1 MKTLILV
8 LAAVASTLPAHA
20 LAARPDDP
28 QQVMG
33 LDLNACARPVYPA
46 AALAQRAGGKTTVEV
61 RIGDKGIVTDAR
73 VAASSGRPDLD
84 EAALTGIRQCTFHAV
99 LATGLAP
106 TGWIKT
112 QYVWVIDGAAGPL
125 VQDPALFDRT
135 KARADSGDA
144 QAQNLLGTWYEHGT
158 RVKKDPAQAAAWYL
172 LAAQNGNAY
181 AQNNL
186 GVLYSRG
193 VGVPRDPRQA
203 ADWYAKAA
211 EQGHLWGQANLAL
224 AHESGIG
231 AERDSDKA
239 LAWITRSAEGGLPFA
254 QLHLGMLTM
263 QRAANDDERA
273 AAAAWIARAAAQDY
287 APGAYYLGRS
297 FELGLGN
304 VQDPAQAA
312 ALYRKALDKSGGRA
326 ETALGMLLEAGRA
339 GVGDPDEAAKL
350 YLKAMRWRYP
360 PAYYRYGLILEQR
373 GDIGLATAVYRQGA
387 DLGHCEAVVKYA
399 QLRSAENSVPG
410 AGPAG
415 IDWDQRARSCQARS
429 ELPAQL
435 QF

>member
-1 MKTLILV
+1 MGMKTLILV
-8 LAAVASTLPAHA
+8 LAAAASTLPAHA
-20 LAARPDDP
+20 LGARPDDP

-33 LDLNACARPVYPA
+33 LDLSACARPVYPA

-73 VAASSGRPDLD
+73 VATSSGRPDLD

-99 LATGLAP
+99 LATGLVP

-112 QYVWVIDGAAGPL
+112 QYVWVIDGAARPS

-135 KARADSGDA
+135 KARADAGDA
-144 QAQNLLGTWYEHGT
+144 EAQYLLGTWYARGT
-158 RVKKDPAQAAAWYL
+158 RVGKDPA
-172 LAAQNGNAY
+172 
-181 AQNNL
+181 
-186 GVLYSRG
+186 
-193 VGVPRDPRQA
+193 QA

-224 AHESGIG
+224 AYESGIG
-231 AERDSDKA
+231 AERDIDKA

-263 QRAANDDERA
+263 PRATNDEERA
-273 AAAAWIARAAAQDY
+273 AAAAWIARAAAQNY

-312 ALYRKALDKSGGRA
+312 AFYRKALDASGGRA
-326 ETALGMLLEAGRA
+326 ETALGMLLEGDRA
-339 GVGDPDEAAKL
+339 GVGDADEAAKL
-350 YLKAMRWRYP
+350 YLKAMRWPYP
-360 PAYYRYGLILEQR
+360 LAYYRYGLILEQR

-399 QLRSAENSVPG
+399 QLRPAEDSAPG

-415 IDWDQRARSCQARS
+415 IDWDQRARSCQTRS

>member
-8 LAAVASTLPAHA
+8 LTAAASTLPVPV

-33 LDLNACARPVYPA
+33 LDLNACARPVYPP
-46 AALAQRAGGKTTVEV
+46 AALAQRAGGKTSVEV
-61 RIGDKGIVTDAR
+61 RIGDEGIVTDAR
-73 VAASSGRPDLD
+73 VVTSSGRSDLD
-84 EAALTGIRQCTFHAV
+84 EAALTAMRQCTFHAV

-106 TGWIKT
+106 TGWIRT
-112 QYVWVIDGAAGPL
+112 QYVWVIDGAARPP
-125 VQDPALFDRT
+125 VQDQALFDRT
-135 KARADSGDA
+135 KARADAGDA
-144 QAQNLLGTWYEHGT
+144 EAQNLLGTWYEHGT

-193 VGVPRDPRQA
+193 VGVPRDLKQA

-211 EQGHLWGQANLAL
+211 EQGHLWGQANLAV
-224 AHESGIG
+224 AYETGTG
-231 AERDSDKA
+231 GERDADKA

-312 ALYRKALDKSGGRA
+312 ALYRKALDKSSGRA
-326 ETALGMLLEAGRA
+326 ETALGMLLEDGRA
-339 GVGDPDEAAKL
+339 GVGDPDGAAAL
-350 YLKAMRWRYP
+350 YRKAMQWRYP
-360 PAYYRYGLILEQR
+360 QAYYRYGLILEQR
-373 GDIGLATAVYRQGA
+373 GDIALATAVYRQGA

-399 QLRSAENSVPG
+399 QMRPAQDTAAT
-410 AGPAG
+410 AGPSG
-415 IDWDQRARSCQARS
+415 IDWDQRARACQTRP

>member
-8 LAAVASTLPAHA
+8 LAAAASTLPAHV

-33 LDLNACARPVYPA
+33 LDLNACARPVYPP

-61 RIGDKGIVTDAR
+61 RIGDKGAVTDAR
-73 VAASSGRPDLD
+73 VVTSSGRPDLD

-106 TGWIKT
+106 TGWLKT
-112 QYVWVIDGAAGPL
+112 QFVWVVDSAAKPP
-125 VQDPALFDRT
+125 VQDPALVDKTR
-135 KARADSGDA
+135 ARADAGDPE
-144 QAQNLLGTWYEHGT
+144 AQNLLGTWFQQGT
-158 RVKKDPAQAAAWYL
+158 RVKKDPVQAAA
-172 LAAQNGNAY
+172 
-181 AQNNL
+181 
-186 GVLYSRG
+186 
-193 VGVPRDPRQA
+193 
-203 ADWYAKAA
+203 WYAKAA
-211 EQGHLWGQANLAL
+211 EHGHLWGQANLAL
-224 AHESGIG
+224 AYETGTG
-231 AERDSDKA
+231 GERDADKA

-326 ETALGMLLEAGRA
+326 ETALGMLLEDGRA
-339 GVGDPDEAAKL
+339 GVGDPDGAAAL
-350 YLKAMRWRYP
+350 YRKAMQWRYP
-360 PAYYRYGLILEQR
+360 QAYYRYGLILEQR
-373 GDIGLATAVYRQGA
+373 GDIALATAVYRQGA

-399 QLRSAENSVPG
+399 QMRPAQDTAAT
-410 AGPAG
+410 AGPSG
-415 IDWDQRARSCQARS
+415 IDWDQRARACQTRP